1 MAYPSFD
8 FSELLEGDDADQS
21 DTTKMAM
28 CIQALIDLLAE
39 EILKY
44 EMNHINGE

>member
-1 MAYPSFD
+1 
-8 FSELLEGDDADQS
+8 
-21 DTTKMAM
+21 MAM

-44 EMNHINGE
+44 EMNHINGEQIVAGDPEHCINLL